1 MSDDAKKRE
10 SQDDLRG
17 SNNYHTR
24 QTKFTP
30 ENIRQI
36 VNLVERGKSKE
47 QIAEIIGVT
56 VGTLQVT
63 CSKLGI
69 SLRQPRFNT
78 GTGILRRRRLQR
90 DEQPSLAVQ
99 SQAREVVLK
108 DKNEQDQ
115 LPTEKAAVK
124 RGEPPSRRRGRE
136 TVGTPSMN
144 FAIMMLYKG
153 EQKRSELP
161 LTQAMIGHLALE
173 AELRGMGIGELMTQL
188 IVAAIEK
195 DMFKAILDEYSGA
208 EILDLRTVRQ
218 NEPQH

>member
-1 MSDDAKKRE
+1 MSRDAKKRE
-10 SQDDLRG
+10 VQKDLEG
-17 SNNYHTR
+17 QNHYHTR

-78 GTGILRRRRLQR
+78 GTGMLRRRRLPRQ
-90 DEQPSLAVQ
+90 EQLFLAVQ
-99 SQAREVVLK
+99 SQAREIAHN
-108 DKNEQDQ
+108 DKTEQDQ
-115 LPTEKAAVK
+115 LPAEEAVK
-124 RGEPPSRRRGRE
+124 RGEPPSRRKGRE
-136 TVGTPSMN
+136 TGGTAPMN
-144 FAIMMLYKG
+144 FAIKMLYKG
-153 EQKRSELP
+153 RQKTSELP
-161 LTQAMIGHLALE
+161 LTQEMIGHLALE
-173 AELRGMGIGELMTQL
+173 AEFRGVGIGELMTQL

-195 DMFKAILDEYSGA
+195 DMFKAMLDENSSA